1 MLQCLMEVRDNLWES
16 VFSFSCVDPGI
27 ELKSSDLVTSTP
39 ICRDIYLTSPLFS
52 KCIALYCSTCHL
64 TFPSTSGR
72 MGTNTK
78 DNLKSALAEAEF
90 LGANYRNMPV

>member
-39 ICRDIYLTSPLFS
+39 ICRDISPAPYLVNVLLF
-52 KCIALYCSTCHL
+52 IV
-64 TFPSTSGR
+64 P
-72 MGTNTK
+72 
-78 DNLKSALAEAEF
+78 
-90 LGANYRNMPV
+90 PVT